1 MLTERY
7 LNGIPDDSRIKTD
20 GRFLQAGVLTEKRMK
35 QIRELNNLAIMRGQA
50 LAEMALAWILR
61 DGKITSVLVG
71 ASKSS
76 QILEN
81 IGALRNTVFTEEELK
96 IIDQISLRD

>member
-20 GRFLQAGVLTEKRMK
+20 GRFLQADVLTEKRMK
-35 QIRELNNLAIMRGQA
+35 QIRELNNLAIMRGQT

>member
-35 QIRELNNLAIMRGQA
+35 QIRELNNLAIMRGQT

-81 IGALRNTVFTEEELK
+81 IGAAKYCVYRGRIKNN
-96 IIDQISLRD
+96 